1 MAGQQEAAKVL
12 TMHSI
17 YSGIVTAVDHELQ
30 VSVVDVQGV
39 LVRNCYYLTAALA
52 PMLGVTMNA
61 TPATGAKVM
70 LVYGGEQSFILGAI
84 TQAEDAIE
92 SYKGRVASLID
103 DDSRVINAKVLQTPR
118 DEDIKG
124 KSTGF
129 YSPGDM
135 YPGEMDLT
143 NHMGVALRALLN
155 FAQMTSGGLA
165 SVETHL
171 LNDLVRIMSNAF
183 AHHTCGGD
191 HLVWSNG
198 YCNDETHFTGHQ
210 WEADGKLSKDEPYAS
225 KGVAVYDPEKSVSG
239 SSLES
244 ATGRWRFSRYLGF
257 LGDMVHTFVT
267 NPTDVLSNYHVRAA
281 RGGNFR
287 SWVGSDGTYMVQ
299 AAGGVHIEVRKEIV
313 IPTVFYNWTDPK
325 LDLESMAD
333 DLNNEYLKLWGKG
346 PDWTDLLV
354 SCWQMRSYLRYITQ
368 FHSLAR
374 FKQFSDK
381 GYGEVPTESSTLAN
395 SSVAAEKDKEM
406 ANGPFAYKGEASID
420 ITPDGSITI
429 QQGSTTSIII
439 NQGNIQISAPGNIEL
454 VAGHTLSLKGKF
466 VSITSGLNM
475 EIASLFGKI
484 EMKARTAFKLLCE
497 IGRLWLKSDADWF
510 GVEGNPDQSTQ
521 GDDGGSPFNDKQ
533 NKKEINKY
541 AIVIDAPASG
551 VLMYGKEEMIL
562 ASKDNDVYV
571 QAESGKIYAHA
582 KQQVQ
587 VDIEGESYAPP
598 DKIPAEHQGSLLV
611 KAKKIGINADIVGV
625 QANMAFS
632 VNNKLLLTEDNCT
645 ITAPNTFII
654 GTKTEIYGTLATL
667 GHIATTMVYS
677 KAGYRGPSEDVQKL
691 EEGDNDKFISK
702 APELPEEV
710 IKEASGLSAEAQQ
723 LTETSDGMDYNRY
736 EFNKTWR
743 LWKLRAWE
751 VGNSVISW
759 HSLKR
764 PLYSDAYDYGGYDPG
779 AEFVKVEW
787 AEQAKLNMTSK
798 GKRTDIDYGP
808 WPGTVNSPKIFCFED
823 GSMPVLTT
831 PAGEFTSGSIKT
843 QSDMKPKGYY
853 WLGNKK
859 DPDSSSGG
867 AEVLYKFTSISATT
881 QNAK

>member
-1 MAGQQEAAKVL
+1 MAAQQEASKIL

-30 VSVVDVQGV
+30 LSVVDVQGV
-39 LVRNCYYLTAALA
+39 LVRNCSYLSAALA
-52 PMLGVTMNA
+52 PMLGVSINS
-61 TPATGAKVM
+61 TPATGANV
-70 LVYGGEQSFILGAI
+70 LVLYGGEQSFILGSV
-84 TQAEDAIE
+84 TQAEDAVV
-92 SYKGRVASLID
+92 SFKGRVASLTD
-103 DDSRVINAKVLQTPR
+103 KDSRVLNSPVLQTPR
-118 DEDIKG
+118 DEELKG

-135 YPGEMDLT
+135 YPGELDIT
-143 NHMGVALRALLN
+143 HHMGVAVRALLN

-165 SVETHL
+165 AVETHL

-191 HLVWSNG
+191 RLVWSNG

-210 WEADGKLSKDEPYAS
+210 WEADGKVNKDEPYAA
-225 KGVAVYDPEKSVSG
+225 KGSAAYDPEQSVEG

-313 IPTVFYNWTDPK
+313 IPTVFYNWTDPN
-325 LDLESMAD
+325 LDLESMVD

-374 FKQFSDK
+374 FKQFCDK
-381 GYGEVPTESSTLAN
+381 GFGEVPTESSALPN
-395 SSVAAEKDKEM
+395 SSVAAEKDKELS
-406 ANGPFAYKGEASID
+406 NGAYAYKGEASID

-454 VAGHTLSLKGKF
+454 IAGHTLSLKGKF

-521 GDDGGSPFNDKQ
+521 GDDGSPFNDKQ

-541 AIVIDAPASG
+541 AVVIDAPASG
-551 VLMYGKEEMIL
+551 VLMYGKEEMVL
-562 ASKDNDVYV
+562 ASKENDIYV
-571 QAESGKIYAHA
+571 QAEDGKIYAHA
-582 KQQVQ
+582 EKQVQ
-587 VDIEGESYAPP
+587 VEVVGDTYAPP
-598 DKIPAEHQGSLLV
+598 DKIPSDRVGSLLI
-611 KAKKIGINADIVGV
+611 KAKKIGLYADTVGV
-625 QANMAFS
+625 QTDVAFS
-632 VNNKLLLTEDNCT
+632 INNKLLLTKDSCT
-645 ITAPNTFII
+645 ITSPNTFII
-654 GTKTEIYGTLATL
+654 GAKTEIYGTLATA
-667 GHIATTMVYS
+667 GHIATAMVYS
-677 KAGYRGPSEDVQKL
+677 KAGYLGPSEDVQKL
-691 EEGDNDKFISK
+691 EDGDNAKFITK
-702 APELPEEV
+702 APDLPAE
-710 IKEASGLSAEAQQ
+710 IIAEATGLASAAQQ
-723 LTETSDGMDYNRY
+723 LIEPADGMDYNTF
-736 EFNKTWR
+736 EFNKVWR

-751 VGNSVISW
+751 VGTNLVSW

-764 PLYSDAYDYGGYDPG
+764 AFYADAYDHGGYDPG
-779 AEFVKVEW
+779 AEFMKVEW
-787 AEQAKLNMTSK
+787 AEQAKLSMTDK
-798 GKRTDIDYGP
+798 GKRTDSDYGP
-808 WPGTVNSPKIFCFED
+808 WPGTMNSPKLFCFDD
-823 GSMPVLTT
+823 GSMPVLST

-843 QSDMKPKGYY
+843 QGDMVPKGYY
-853 WLGNKK
+853 WLANKK

-867 AEVLYKFTSISATT
+867 VEVLYKFTSIPATT
-881 QNAK
+881 QPAK